1 MFKPLSLFVGL
12 RYTAA
17 KRQNHFIS
25 FISLAS
31 MLGLI
36 LGVAALIVVLSVMNG
51 FDREL
56 KQRILGMVPHA
67 TLHEFG
73 RGIENWQTLT
83 EKIDKKPDVTA
94 APFLE
99 VQGMLSQNGVVR
111 GVMVYGIDATEEAK
125 VSILPNHMVTGS
137 LQALEEQSFSIVL
150 GSLLARSMGV
160 SVGDKV
166 TLVLPEASIS
176 VAGVV
181 PRLKRFTVVGTFEV
195 GAQIDSSL
203 AYMSLTSA
211 QKLKRYRNGEVDGV
225 RLAYDDLF
233 DAPAGAR
240 ALALEL
246 EGVYTTR
253 DWTQTHGNLF
263 QAIQLEKR
271 MVGLLLFL
279 IVLVAAFNIVST
291 LVMVVTDKKSDVA
304 IMRTFGMSS
313 GQVMRIFM
321 VQGCLIG
328 LIGTVLGTGLGVL
341 LAYTVADLVA
351 WVEQAFGFQFL
362 NAEVYFISEL
372 PSELN
377 MADVYVIAAAA
388 MCISF
393 LATLYPSYRATKTQ
407 PAEALRYE

>member
-99 VQGMLSQNGVVR
+99 IQGMLSQNGVVR

-377 MADVYVIAAAA
+377 MVDVYVIAAAA